1 MVALGKLIARNY
13 FKFSGRLSRPEYWGF
28 VGLIFMASILAIIV
42 NSLIFGPEMVTR
54 LVTYRSFTTGEVTQ
68 ILEQARVYSGGY
80 FGVGLSVLVGI
91 PFLASTLRRLRDS
104 GATLFSAFCLW
115 TVAIVFWVASTVFYG
130 DAYLAGVATLF
141 DLPGLPINADV
152 TPMAAEAIY
161 VMLATSAFTILWTV
175 FWLASPS
182 SIDDTRASVI
192 VV

>member
-1 MVALGKLIARNY
+1 MGKLIARNY
-13 FKFSGRLSRPEYWGF
+13 FKFSGRLSRREYWGF
-28 VGLIFMASILAIIV
+28 VALILFALMIATVV
-42 NSLIFGPEMVTR
+42 NTLIFGPNETLEFVTKK
-54 LVTYRSFTTGEVTQ
+54 SFTTGEVTQ
-68 ILEQARVYSGGY
+68 FVQRTISYESGV
-80 FGVGLSVLVGI
+80 VGLVIWGLVAFPLFG
-91 PFLASTLRRLRDS
+91 STLRRLRDS